1 MLSIFKLRKK
11 FLLCHVPTECLLFTS
26 HLYGGTFEV
35 QPGSRVQYF
44 NLKLQEV
51 QLRLRDAQVPSLPS
65 AALQGFWFLL
75 PPFSKSKEPY
85 NPVRGSDSGLCAGT
99 PVGTT
104 MPYLFLTKHVRHSW
118 RLDLAPGGTV
128 MPAVIWILL
137 FMQLGTFRPL
147 GLGTSRPSV
156 CLCHLG

>member
-1 MLSIFKLRKK
+1 MSAFYLPPLWGS
-11 FLLCHVPTECLLFTS
+11 
-26 HLYGGTFEV
+26 FEV

-44 NLKLQEV
+44 NLKLQKV

-85 NPVRGSDSGLCAGT
+85 NPVGGSDSGLCAGN
-99 PVGTT
+99 PVGTA

-118 RLDLAPGGTV
+118 RRYLAPGDTV

-137 FMQLGTFRPL
+137 SLGAGHL
-147 GLGTSRPSV
+147 QALCVSLSSRVEEEFGPVHFSSSV
-156 CLCHLG
+156 AADQRHL